1 MKKLL
6 FAMIGALSFST
17 GALAQTN
24 AVKLA
29 GEVKLEKVVVVN
41 GAEKVTLVEPAVV
54 VPGDRLLFSTRY
66 ENSGA
71 QSAENVVV
79 TNPLPSAVAL
89 ANDSAAGL
97 SVSVD
102 GGKSFSQLASLTVAD
117 GKGGMRPAQAA
128 DVTHV
133 RWVLATVAPGA
144 NGTLT
149 YRAVVR

>member
-1 MKKLL
+1 MKQLL
-6 FAMIGALSFST
+6 IAIIGVLSFST

-29 GEVKLEKVVVVN
+29 GEVKLEKVEVVD
-41 GAEKVTLVEPAVV
+41 GAEKVTLIEPAVV
-54 VPGDRLLFSTRY
+54 VPGDKLVFSTRY

-79 TNPLPSAVAL
+79 TNPLPGAVVL
-89 ANDSAAGL
+89 ASDSAAGL
-97 SVSVD
+97 LVSVD

-117 GKGGMRPAQAA
+117 GKGGLRPAQTT

-133 RWVLATVAPGA
+133 RWVLASVAPGA
-144 NGTLT
+144 KGTLI
-149 YRAVVR
+149 YRAIVR

>member
-6 FAMIGALSFST
+6 FAIIGALSFST

-29 GEVKLEKVVVVN
+29 GEVKLEKVVVVD

-54 VPGDRLLFSTRY
+54 LPGDRLLFSTRY

-71 QSAENVVV
+71 QNAENVVV
-79 TNPLPSAVAL
+79 TNPLPGAVAL

-102 GGKSFSQLASLTVAD
+102 GGRSFSQLASLTVAD

-144 NGTLT
+144 QGTLT
-149 YRAVVR
+149 YHAIVR